1 VLTRLSDLPTRLRA
15 IPSLAARVPTALHSI
30 DVMRRA
36 GLVDLTRPD
45 TGVRSMILTRRWG
58 PIVGAATIGM
68 ERTPHELAIVD
79 ERGQL
84 TYSQLDRQ
92 ANALARGWHD
102 AGLAENDVIAVLC
115 RDHRWLVLAM
125 LAAGKLGA
133 RLLLMNTGF
142 AAPQLADV
150 ATRENVSA
158 AVYDQEFSGIID
170 RLPGGVRRFLAWAD
184 DDEVAVRVTTLDDL
198 IANSSDK
205 PVPVPPAPGGL
216 VLLTSGTTGT
226 PKGAPRQIKSP
237 FAAAHFLERIP
248 YRTGECTMIAAPLF
262 HGTGFSQFV
271 LNLALGSTIVLRRRF
286 DPEATLQALEEF
298 RCTALVVVPTML
310 ARIMDLGTDVLRR
323 YDTSALRIIF
333 AAGSA
338 LSPDLGNRVIKSFGP
353 VLYNLYG
360 STEVA
365 VCTVATPYDWQQAP
379 GTVGRAPHGC
389 EVRLYDMEN
398 NPITEPNVTGRI
410 FAGSDLSFS
419 GYTDGGNKAVIDGL
433 LSSGDVGH
441 FDESGLLF
449 VDGRDDDMIVSGGE
463 NVYPIEVE
471 NLLLD
476 HESVTDA
483 AVIGVP
489 DEDFGQRLRAFVVV
503 TAEVDA
509 EVLKSYVKANLARH
523 KVPREVV
530 FLEELPRNTT
540 GKVLKRKLAEY
551 DA

>member
-1 VLTRLSDLPTRLRA
+1 VWEQLSGRLRELPA
-15 IPSLAARVPTALHSI
+15 LAGRVPNVVHSI

-36 GLVDLTRPD
+36 GLMVLTRPD
-45 TGVRSMILTRRWG
+45 TGVKSLLLMRRWG
-58 PIVGAATIGM
+58 PIVGAAAIAM
-68 ERTPHELAIVD
+68 DRDPHAVAIVD

-92 ANALARGWHD
+92 SNALARGWHN
-102 AGLAENDVIAVLC
+102 AGLAEGDVIAVLC

-142 AAPQLADV
+142 SGPALADV
-150 ATRENVSA
+150 SARESVSA
-158 AVYDQEFSGIID
+158 AVYDQEFAGLMHEMPD
-170 RLPGGVRRFLAWAD
+170 GVRHFLAWAD
-184 DDEVAVRVTTLDDL
+184 DDAAVKADTLDDL
-198 IANSSDK
+198 IANNSDK
-205 PVPVPPAPGGL
+205 TVPVPPKPGGL

-226 PKGAPRQIKSP
+226 PKGAPRQIRSP

-248 YRTGECTMIAAPLF
+248 WRTGECTMLAAPMF
-262 HGTGFSQFV
+262 HGTGFSQFL
-271 LNLALGSTIVLRRRF
+271 LNLALGSTIVVRRRF
-286 DPEATLQALEEF
+286 DPEATLQAVEEY

-310 ARIMDLGTDVLRR
+310 TRIIDLGPDVLQR
-323 YDTSALRIIF
+323 YDTSTLRIVF
-333 AAGSA
+333 AAGSS
-338 LSPDLGNRVIKSFGP
+338 LSPDLGNRIIKNFGP

-360 STEVA
+360 STEIA
-365 VCTVATPYDWQQAP
+365 VATIATPHEWQQAP

-389 EVRLYDMEN
+389 EVRLYDQDGKRV
-398 NPITEPNVTGRI
+398 TEPHVTGRI
-410 FAGSDLSFS
+410 FVGSELSFS
-419 GYTDGGNKAVIDGL
+419 GYTDGGNKDLIDGL

-441 FDESGLLF
+441 FDDAGLLF

-476 HESVTDA
+476 HEDVSDA

-489 DEDFGQRLRAFVVV
+489 DDDFGQRLRAFVVSHGDV
-503 TAEVDA
+503 GADA
-509 EVLKSYVKANLARH
+509 LKAYVKANLARH
-523 KVPREVV
+523 KVPREVI
-530 FLEELPRNTT
+530 FLPELPRNAT

-551 DA
+551 ED

>member
-1 VLTRLSDLPTRLRA
+1 MPA
-15 IPSLAARVPTALHSI
+15 LAARVPNVLHSV

-36 GLVDLTRPD
+36 GLMVLSRPD
-45 TGVRSMILTRRWG
+45 TGVKALLAMRRWG
-58 PIVGAATIGM
+58 PIVGAATISM
-68 ERTPHELAIVD
+68 ERDPYALAIVD

-84 TYSQLDRQ
+84 TYGQLDRQ
-92 ANALARGWHD
+92 SNALARGWHD
-102 AGLAENDVIAVLC
+102 DGLAEGDVIAVLC

-142 AAPQLADV
+142 SGPALADV
-150 ATRENVSA
+150 SERENVSA
-158 AVYDQEFSGIID
+158 AVYDHEFAGLMDALPD
-170 RLPGGVRRFLAWAD
+170 RVRRYLAWAE
-184 DDEVAVRVTTLDDL
+184 DDEAVRATTLDDL
-198 IANSSDK
+198 IANNSDK
-205 PVPVPPAPGGL
+205 AVPVPPRPGGL
-216 VLLTSGTTGT
+216 ILLTSGTTGT
-226 PKGAPRQIKSP
+226 PKGAPREIRSP

-248 YRTGECTMIAAPLF
+248 WRTGECTMLAAPMF

-271 LNLALGSTIVLRRRF
+271 LNLALGSTIVVRRRF

-310 ARIMDLGTDVLRR
+310 SRILDLGPGVLKR
-323 YDTSALRIIF
+323 YDTGRLRIIF

-338 LSPDLGNRVIKSFGP
+338 LSPDLGNRIIKNFGP

-360 STEVA
+360 STEIAVA
-365 VCTVATPYDWQQAP
+365 SIATPNEWQQAP

-389 EVRLYDMEN
+389 EVRLYDKDGQRV
-398 NPITEPNVTGRI
+398 TEPNVTGRI
-410 FAGSDLSFS
+410 FVGSELSFS
-419 GYTDGGNKAVIDGL
+419 GYTDGGNKAAIDGL

-441 FDESGLLF
+441 FDEAGLLF

-476 HESVTDA
+476 HEDVSDA
-483 AVIGVP
+483 AVVGVP
-489 DEDFGQRLRAFVVV
+489 DKDFGQRLRAFVVI
-503 TAEVDA
+503 TGNVDA
-509 EVLKSYVKANLARH
+509 ESLKAYVKANLARH
-523 KVPREVV
+523 KVPREVI
-530 FLEELPRNTT
+530 FLDELPRNAT

-551 DA
+551 DEE

>member
-1 VLTRLSDLPTRLRA
+1 M
-15 IPSLAARVPTALHSI
+15 AARVPNALHSI

-36 GLVDLTRPD
+36 GLVELTRPD
-45 TGVRSMILTRRWG
+45 NGVRSMILTRRWG

-68 ERTPHELAIVD
+68 ERTPHALAIVD

-92 ANALARGWHD
+92 ANSLARGWHD
-102 AGLAENDVIAVLC
+102 AGLAEKDVIAVLC

-150 ATRENVSA
+150 AERENVSA
-158 AVYDQEFSGIID
+158 AVYDQEFAGVID
-170 RLPGGVRRFLAWAD
+170 HLPGGVRRFLAWAD
-184 DDEVAVRVTTLDDL
+184 DDELAVRVTTLDDL

-226 PKGAPRQIKSP
+226 PKGAPRQIRSP

-286 DPEATLQALEEF
+286 DPEATLQAVEEY

-310 ARIMDLGTDVLRR
+310 SRIMDLGPDVLRR
-323 YDTSALRIIF
+323 YDTSALRIVF

-365 VCTVATPYDWQQAP
+365 VCTVATPHDWQQAP

-389 EVRLYDMEN
+389 EVRLYDTEN
-398 NPITEPNVTGRI
+398 NQITEPHVTGRI

-476 HESVTDA
+476 HENVIDA

-503 TAEVDA
+503 TAKVDA
-509 EVLKSYVKANLARH
+509 EVLRSYVKANLARH